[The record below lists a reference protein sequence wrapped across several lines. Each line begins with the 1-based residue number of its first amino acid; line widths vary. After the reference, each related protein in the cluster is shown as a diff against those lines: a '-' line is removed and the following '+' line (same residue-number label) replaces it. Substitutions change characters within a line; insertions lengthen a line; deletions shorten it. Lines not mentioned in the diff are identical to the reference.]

1 MSANI
6 FLRKHVSIFMRDIVL
21 LFFFLV
27 LSIFFSGFV
36 MRVIMASQDEL
47 RSVLSS
53 WIFWKKKL
61 YKIDFNSF
69 LSIW

>member
-6 FLRKHVSIFMRDIVL
+6 FLRKYVSIFMRDIVL

-53 WIFWKKKL
+53 WIFWKKK
-61 YKIDFNSF
+61 IV
-69 LSIW
+69 